1 MADHEIK
8 AEIVFED
15 NEMMEVQS
23 TVVEITREIEGRKN
37 SALPLIPVVNEGGDE
52 IWINAN
58 HIRLIKATTAS
69 LEKPAIHGTTKNQ
82 LSRARD

>member
-1 MADHEIK
+1 MADNEIK

-23 TVVEITREIEGRKN
+23 TVAEITTEIEGKKN
-37 SALPLIPVVNEGGDE
+37 LALPLIPVVNEYGDE

-58 HIRLIKATTAS
+58 HIRVIKATAG
-69 LEKPAIHGTTKNQ
+69 L
-82 LSRARD
+82 D

>member
-1 MADHEIK
+1 MADNEIK

-23 TVVEITREIEGRKN
+23 TVAEITREIEGKKN
-37 SALPLIPVVNEGGDE
+37 LALPLIRVVNQGGDE

-58 HIRLIKATTAS
+58 HIRLIKATAG
-69 LEKPAIHGTTKNQ
+69 L
-82 LSRARD
+82 D

>member
-1 MADHEIK
+1 MADNEIK

-23 TVVEITREIEGRKN
+23 TVLEITSEIEGKKN
-37 SALPLIPVVNEGGDE
+37 LALPLIQVVNEDGDE

-58 HIRLIKATTAS
+58 HIRLIKATAG
-69 LEKPAIHGTTKNQ
+69 L
-82 LSRARD
+82 D

>member
-1 MADHEIK
+1 MADNEIK

-23 TVVEITREIEGRKN
+23 TVVEITREIEGKKN
-37 SALPLIPVVNEGGDE
+37 LTLPLIQVVNADGDD

-58 HIRLIKATTAS
+58 HVRMIKATAS
-69 LEKPAIHGTTKNQ
+69 L
-82 LSRARD
+82 D

>member
-1 MADHEIK
+1 MADNEIK

-23 TVVEITREIEGRKN
+23 TVVEITREIEGKKN
-37 SALPLIPVVNEGGDE
+37 LTLPLIQVVNADGDD

-58 HIRLIKATTAS
+58 HVRMIKATAG
-69 LEKPAIHGTTKNQ
+69 L
-82 LSRARD
+82 D